1 MSRGDEVDIQFG
13 HRRGTLALIA
23 VFRIVNGDLE
33 SDLRLQSYGVPGC
46 SIGAGMLAGQQGP

>member
-13 HRRGTLALIA
+13 HRRGTLALIV
-23 VFRIVNGDLE
+23 VFWIVNGDLE

-46 SIGAGMLAGQQGP
+46 SIGARMLAGQQGP